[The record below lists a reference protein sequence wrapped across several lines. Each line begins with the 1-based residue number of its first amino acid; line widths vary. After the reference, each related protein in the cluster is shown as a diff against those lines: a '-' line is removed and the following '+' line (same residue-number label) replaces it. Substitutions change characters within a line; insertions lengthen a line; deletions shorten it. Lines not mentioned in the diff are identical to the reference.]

1 MTGVPE
7 FYGRWAG
14 PYDRLATAPGVGRWR
29 RAAAR
34 RVADRGD
41 TVVDLG
47 CGSGATLP
55 YLREQVGPDGRV
67 VGLDVT
73 APLLDIARRRAA
85 GSDNVSVLRADA
97 ADPPIRAAD
106 GAVATFVCGMFLD
119 PDHVV
124 DRWCDLVGSGGRVA
138 VMDATQS
145 DHQLAWPL
153 RPLFRMATA
162 AGTPGVG
169 PGEVLRAPL
178 TRPDA
183 TLDRRVTASREAL
196 VDRTVDR
203 RYDEFALGVVGLLS
217 GRVR

>member
-1 MTGVPE
+1 MTSVSD

-14 PYDRLATAPGVGRWR
+14 LYDRLATAPGVGRWR

-34 RVADRGD
+34 RVAESGD

-55 YLREQVGPDGRV
+55 YLRDRVGPDGSV
-67 VGLDVT
+67 VGLDV
-73 APLLDIARRRAA
+73 AGPLLDIARRRAA
-85 GSDNVSVLRADA
+85 GADNVSVLRADA
-97 ADPPIRAAD
+97 ADPPIGSAD

-119 PDHVV
+119 PDRVV

-138 VMDATQS
+138 VMDATRS
-145 DHQLAWPL
+145 DHPLAWPL
-153 RPLFRMATA
+153 RPLFRTFTA

-169 PGEVLRAPL
+169 PIDVLRAPL
-178 TRPDA
+178 SRPDDR
-183 TLDRRVTASREAL
+183 LGRRVTAAQEAL
-196 VDRTVDR
+196 VDRTTDR
-203 RYDEFALGVVGLLS
+203 RYDGFALGFVELLS